1 MLMNPIVSEALGPF
15 WLIAFQCP
23 LGIPIYLFYLGF
35 GWEGVGSLGHQKW
48 RVGGLPFSMGLN
60 NSVSVEPREEKEAG
74 SGLGKGQEV
83 LWIQSPPLGNSV
95 PRPQELP
102 QEGGPSSGS
111 GNPGPM
117 GQPWGMAASLDSLD
131 EPRWSGRLDQLPR

>member
-1 MLMNPIVSEALGPF
+1 MLMNPIVSEARGPF

-35 GWEGVGSLGHQKW
+35 GWEGVGSLGHQEW
-48 RVGGLPFSMGLN
+48 SVGGLPFSMGLN

-83 LWIQSPPLGNSV
+83 PWIDPKPPAGELSPPP
-95 PRPQELP
+95 PRAAP
-102 QEGGPSSGS
+102 GGRSIFR
-111 GNPGPM
+111 
-117 GQPWGMAASLDSLD
+117 LR
-131 EPRWSGRLDQLPR
+131 EPRSHGSALGHGCFTRQPG

>member
-1 MLMNPIVSEALGPF
+1 MNPIVSEALGPF

-35 GWEGVGSLGHQKW
+35 GWEGVGSLGHQEW
-48 RVGGLPFSMGLN
+48 RVGGLPFSTGLN

-83 LWIQSPPLGNSV
+83 PWIQSPPLGNSV
-95 PRPQELP
+95 PAPKSCPRREVHPQAP
-102 QEGGPSSGS
+102 GS
-111 GNPGPM
+111 QVPWVSPGA
-117 GQPWGMAASLDSLD
+117 WLL
-131 EPRWSGRLDQLPR
+131 R